1 MREETTTSVDERRV
15 NRSLV
20 VVVVGLVIAAVAAL
34 RQNVTG
40 TPGMIAAAALLPPA
54 GFAAVVLLLA
64 RRESVPFLPSLTAL
78 AWGATVA
85 PLGTLAFN
93 DAALDMLPRGLV
105 TTVMGP
111 LAEEIAKAAALVVI
125 TLVWP
130 AALRGMRAGIVYGAL
145 AGLGFAA
152 TENLGYYTLAAV
164 QGGTPGL
171 ARALYL
177 RGLLEGLNHAAFTAI
192 IGAAAGFARLPT
204 APRRGRV
211 AALVAGF
218 AIAVAVHGTW
228 NAVASEAITTL
239 LCNAPA
245 EGAACT
251 PTPRLLDLLVSVPV
265 LVASFIG
272 PVAAGLIVLALRE
285 RRVR

>member
-1 MREETTTSVDERRV
+1 MRDETTTPADDRRV
-15 NRSLV
+15 NRWLV
-20 VVVVGLVIAAVAAL
+20 VVVVGLVIAALAAL
-34 RQNVTG
+34 RQNVAG

-54 GFAAVVLLLA
+54 GFAAVVLLLG
-64 RRESVPFLPSLTAL
+64 RREAVPWLPSLTAL

-85 PLGTLAFN
+85 PLGTSAFN
-93 DAALDMLPRGLV
+93 DAALEVLPRGLV
-105 TTVMGP
+105 TTAVGP
-111 LAEEIAKAAALVVI
+111 LAEEVAKAGALVVVM
-125 TLVWP
+125 LVWP

-152 TENLGYYTLAAV
+152 AENLGYYTLAAV
-164 QGGTPGL
+164 QGGAPGL

-192 IGAAAGFARLPT
+192 IGAAAGFARLLSS
-204 APRRGRV
+204 PRPVRV
-211 AALVAGF
+211 AVLIAGL

-228 NAVASEAITTL
+228 NAIASEAITTL

-245 EGAACT
+245 EGAACM
-251 PTPRLLDLLVSVPV
+251 PAPRLLDLLVSVPV

-272 PVAAGLIVLALRE
+272 PVAAALIVLALRE